1 MNQYF
6 DVVIRINIITGE
18 IKYMG
23 KSNTKT
29 NEKINKEILN
39 FYKKMN
45 IEYDKYSRENDFI
58 KYTIYDYSEKG
69 YLTTKT
75 NAKI

>member
-23 KSNTKT
+23 KSNKKK
-29 NEKINKEILN
+29 NEKINKEILK
-39 FYKKMN
+39 FYKKII
-45 IEYDKYSRENDFI
+45 IEYDKY
-58 KYTIYDYSEKG
+58 
-69 YLTTKT
+69 
-75 NAKI
+75 

>member
-45 IEYDKYSRENDFI
+45 IEYDKYFI